1 MSFYVIQDRDK
12 RDEIVK
18 EINERRKKI
27 YQDSKNENI
36 YDANLQTDLTKLYK
50 PLIESNEKVL
60 KKIAV
65 DKVDEG
71 SLFALTYPEKQSES
85 AGESSIESPNLRMN
99 VGKIAFYY
107 LSNYASKKGI
117 CDRVFG
123 IHTKEEQRGKM
134 YIGKEEITIDDNDVI
149 IEMSGASPQ
158 RYNGTIGL
166 WELISRA
173 KPDKTKITDEDM
185 ENYEKILVETK
196 AMEYDENPNK
206 PKASRSEKWQTI
218 VSKIWEKFKSDT
230 KVKKGNGVLIL
241 PSDPNALVERFT
253 LSVAAWYAGNK
264 GSRNEAVSIC
274 DELLRQNRINKE
286 EYKSMI
292 AYIDAKPGFHR

>member
-71 SLFALTYPEKQSES
+71 SLFALTYPEERSES
-85 AGESSIESPNLRMN
+85 AGESSIESPPGRMN

-134 YIGKEEITIDDNDVI
+134 FIGKEELTIDDNDVI

-264 GSRNEAVSIC
+264 GSRNKAVSIC

-286 EYKSMI
+286 E
-292 AYIDAKPGFHR
+292 

>member
-1 MSFYVIQDRDK
+1 M
-12 RDEIVK
+12 K
-18 EINERRKKI
+18 EEEKI

-71 SLFALTYPEKQSES
+71 SLFALTYPEERSES
-85 AGESSIESPNLRMN
+85 ASESAIESPNLRMN

-134 YIGKEEITIDDNDVI
+134 YIGKEELTIDDNDVI
-149 IEMSGASPQ
+149 IGGASPQ

>member
-1 MSFYVIQDRDK
+1 MSFYEIKDRDK

-71 SLFALTYPEKQSES
+71 SLLALTYPEEKSES
-85 AGESSIESPNLRMN
+85 AGESSIESPPGRMN

-134 YIGKEEITIDDNDVI
+134 FIGKEEITIDDNDVI
-149 IEMSGASPQ
+149 IGGASPQ
-158 RYNGTIGL
+158 RYKGTIGL

>member
-71 SLFALTYPEKQSES
+71 SLFALTYPEEQSES
-85 AGESSIESPNLRMN
+85 AGESSIESPSGRMN

-134 YIGKEEITIDDNDVI
+134 YIGKEELTIDDNDVI

-196 AMEYDENPNK
+196 AMEYDKNPNK

>member
-1 MSFYVIQDRDK
+1 MSFYEIKDRDK

-65 DKVDEG
+65 DKVDE
-71 SLFALTYPEKQSES
+71 SNLLALTYPEERSEPASES
-85 AGESSIESPNLRMN
+85 AIESPNLRMN

-123 IHTKEEQRGKM
+123 IHTKEKQPGKM
-134 YIGKEEITIDDNDVI
+134 FIGKEELTIDDNDVI
-149 IEMSGASPQ
+149 IGGESLQ
-158 RYNGTIGL
+158 RYKGTIGL

-286 EYKSMI
+286 EYKSMM

>member
-1 MSFYVIQDRDK
+1 MSFYEIKDRDK

-71 SLFALTYPEKQSES
+71 SLLALTYPEERSES
-85 AGESSIESPNLRMN
+85 AGVSSIESPNLRMN

-123 IHTKEEQRGKM
+123 IHTKEKQPGKM
-134 YIGKEEITIDDNDVI
+134 FIGKEELTIDDNDVI
-149 IEMSGASPQ
+149 IGGESLQ
-158 RYNGTIGL
+158 RYKGTIGL

>member
-1 MSFYVIQDRDK
+1 MSFYEIKDREK

-71 SLFALTYPEKQSES
+71 SLLALTYPEERSES
-85 AGESSIESPNLRMN
+85 IDSPNLRMN

-134 YIGKEEITIDDNDVI
+134 FIGKEELTIDDNDVI
-149 IEMSGASPQ
+149 IGGESPQ

-196 AMEYDENPNK
+196 AMEYDDNPNK

-218 VSKIWEKFKSDT
+218 VSKIWEKFKSET

>member
-65 DKVDEG
+65 DKVDKG
-71 SLFALTYPEKQSES
+71 SLFALTYPEEQSES
-85 AGESSIESPNLRMN
+85 AGESSIESPPGRMN

-134 YIGKEEITIDDNDVI
+134 YIGKEELTIDDNDVI

>member
-1 MSFYVIQDRDK
+1 MSFYEIKDRDK

-65 DKVDEG
+65 DKVDE
-71 SLFALTYPEKQSES
+71 SNLLALTYPEERSES
-85 AGESSIESPNLRMN
+85 ASESAIESPNLRMN

-123 IHTKEEQRGKM
+123 IHTKEKQPGKM
-134 YIGKEEITIDDNDVI
+134 FIGKEELTIDDNDVI
-149 IEMSGASPQ
+149 IGGESLQ
-158 RYNGTIGL
+158 RYKGTIGL

-286 EYKSMI
+286 EYKSMM

>member
-71 SLFALTYPEKQSES
+71 SLLALTYPEERSES
-85 AGESSIESPNLRMN
+85 AGVSSIESPNLRMN

-123 IHTKEEQRGKM
+123 IHTKEKQPGKM
-134 YIGKEEITIDDNDVI
+134 FIGKEELTIDDNDVI
-149 IEMSGASPQ
+149 IGGESLQ

-206 PKASRSEKWQTI
+206 PKASRSEKCQTI

-286 EYKSMI
+286 EYKSMM

>member
-65 DKVDEG
+65 DKVDKG
-71 SLFALTYPEKQSES
+71 SLFALTYPEEQSES
-85 AGESSIESPNLRMN
+85 AGESSIESPPGRMN

-134 YIGKEEITIDDNDVI
+134 YIGKEELTIDDNDVI

-185 ENYEKILVETK
+185 EYYEKILVETK

>member
-65 DKVDEG
+65 DKVDE
-71 SLFALTYPEKQSES
+71 SNLLALTYPEDRSES
-85 AGESSIESPNLRMN
+85 ASESAIESPNLRMN

-134 YIGKEEITIDDNDVI
+134 FIGKEEITIDDNDVI

-218 VSKIWEKFKSDT
+218 VSKIWEKFKSET
-230 KVKKGNGVLIL
+230 KVKKGHGVLIL

>member
-71 SLFALTYPEKQSES
+71 SLFALTYPEEKSES
-85 AGESSIESPNLRMN
+85 ASESSIESPPGRMN

-123 IHTKEEQRGKM
+123 IHTKEKQPGKM

-158 RYNGTIGL
+158 RYKGTIGL